1 MATSPNPKDNP
12 EFISVSLLRVCRII
26 HQETRDLFWNSNTF
40 VIFQAPILDY
50 TFQNMSQATM
60 QRITTLRLVL
70 TPYGLVPKQLIKEL
84 QPVIEMSSGG
94 SLKELVLVLKADD
107 FKAIVRF
114 QLHALQTGEDQS
126 DWGIMYGGLLKTLNT
141 ISKLPIQKRFIVLGG
156 TRLIESSPPGRDAII
171 EEVEREWGGEI
182 CWEDV

>member
-1 MATSPNPKDNP
+1 
-12 EFISVSLLRVCRII
+12 
-26 HQETRDLFWNSNTF
+26 
-40 VIFQAPILDY
+40 
-50 TFQNMSQATM
+50 M

-70 TPYGLVPKQLIKEL
+70 TPYGLVLKQLIKEL

-94 SLKELVLVLKADD
+94 SLKELALVLKAGE

-114 QLHALQTGEDQS
+114 QLHALQTGDDQS
-126 DWGIMYGGLLKTLNT
+126 HWGIMYRGLLKTLNT

-156 TRLIESSPPGRDAII
+156 TRLIESPPPGRDAII

-182 CWEDV
+182 YWEDV